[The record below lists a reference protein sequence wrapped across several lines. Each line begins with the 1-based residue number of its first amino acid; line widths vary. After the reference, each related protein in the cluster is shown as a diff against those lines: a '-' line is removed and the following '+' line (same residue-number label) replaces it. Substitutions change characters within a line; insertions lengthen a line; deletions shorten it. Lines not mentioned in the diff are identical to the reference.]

1 MKAFKKYA
9 LIINL
14 LLIGFLIVGCSSQ
27 ESSGGSDFPKKT
39 LKLVVPFAA
48 GGGAD
53 ATARIIAEHAEEFV
67 GQKIVI
73 ENRDGAGG
81 TIGQNMVA
89 TAEPDGYTLG
99 LITTSIVTNPIFNE
113 VSYTH
118 EDFEPILQLVSDVGY
133 LYVPGDAPY
142 DDFESFVE
150 YAKENPGVT
159 IAVSGAQT
167 SDNFAARE
175 LFAALGIEGS
185 AIPYEGGARAVA
197 STAGGHDDATISSF
211 SEAEGQV
218 QSGNL
223 KPILVLS
230 ENKSKQYPDV
240 PTSFEKGIEVSEESW
255 RGIAVPKG
263 TDPEIIKFLED
274 AFKNAFDKEEY
285 QKTMANQGMDTLF
298 RGNAEFKEV
307 IEMNYDRFKVVKE
320 GN

>member
-1 MKAFKKYA
+1 MKTVKRYVV
-9 LIINL
+9 LINL
-14 LLIGFLIVGCSSQ
+14 LLVGLLVISGCSSQ
-27 ESSGGSDFPKKT
+27 SAGGTNFPNKSIKI
-39 LKLVVPFAA
+39 VVPFSA

-53 ATARIIAEHAEEFV
+53 STARIIAEHAEEHV
-67 GQKIVI
+67 GEKIVI

-99 LITTSIVTNPIFNE
+99 LITTSIVTNPIFND
-113 VSYTH
+113 VTYTH

-142 DDFESFVE
+142 DDLESFKE
-150 YAKENPGVT
+150 YAIENPGIT

-175 LFAALGIEGS
+175 LIAALGIEGNPV
-185 AIPYEGGARAVA
+185 PYEGGARAVA
-197 STAGGHDDATISSF
+197 STAGGHDSATISSF

-218 QSGNL
+218 QNGNL

-240 PTSFEKGIEVSEESW
+240 PTSFEKDIEVSEESW
-255 RGIAVPKG
+255 RGLAAPKG
-263 TDPEIIKFLED
+263 TDPEIIKYLQD
-274 AFKNAFDKEEY
+274 AFKKGFDEEEY
-285 QKTMANQGMDTLF
+285 QKTMTNQGMDTRF
-298 RGNAEFKEV
+298 RDNAEFKEV
-307 IEMNYDRFKVVKE
+307 IEMNFERFKGAQE